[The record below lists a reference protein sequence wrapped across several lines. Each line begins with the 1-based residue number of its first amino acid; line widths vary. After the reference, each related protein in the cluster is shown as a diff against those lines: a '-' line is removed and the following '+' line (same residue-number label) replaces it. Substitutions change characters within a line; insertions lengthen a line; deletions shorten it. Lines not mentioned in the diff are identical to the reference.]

1 MRYSIFEYS
10 QERLLENALDV
21 VDALILNWFVNFF
34 SGKMEKRIF
43 KESDGSQGLYGW
55 VKPSKIMEDLPVIG
69 ISSDKGV
76 RRRLDGLVEKGIL
89 KRKTVQ
95 FQAGKRSYYCTTELY
110 DSLVNIKASATAVSS
125 SQRNWSTFA
134 ENSNVLE
141 SPQGSKTTFATSEST
156 EKASQRNWSAFA
168 ENSSALES
176 PQRSKTTFATN
187 ESTEKGSQRSKTTF
201 ATNESTEKG
210 SQRNWSTFAER
221 NSSSFALNDSR
232 TSDIKTTA
240 AAEILKSSEKV
251 FGKDAFDENFPKKFM
266 KFLDGRDISDYEGFF
281 NFIKDRVE
289 QKKAENPRGMAY
301 KLIFSPDICRE
312 YQNECERILEKK
324 QEDEKRERKKK
335 EREMTCPVCGMKFL
349 PDYLTSCPKCAFEI
363 HEFEKAES
371 IVKYKKYLTLSHE
384 ERKNYDQEV
393 MSFMNERPLA
403 ERFAYFN
410 SEEGR
415 KQKMEFLKALDRKYR
430 LTG

>member
-134 ENSNVLE
+134 E
-141 SPQGSKTTFATSEST
+141 
-156 EKASQRNWSAFA
+156 
-168 ENSSALES
+168 
-176 PQRSKTTFATN
+176 
-187 ESTEKGSQRSKTTF
+187 
-201 ATNESTEKG
+201 
-210 SQRNWSTFAER
+210 R

-281 NFIKDRVE
+281 NFIKGRVE

-301 KLIFSPDICRE
+301 KLIFSPDICKE
-312 YQNECERILEKK
+312 YQNKCERILEKK

-403 ERFAYFN
+403 ERLAYFN